1 MTTPAE
7 EITHPWQQ
15 RPDESSQAFE
25 GFSHYLAQPPPRRL
39 LLTAG
44 AEGKSISQIRKW
56 SARYEWRARA
66 YQHDIALM
74 REVEEQ
80 ARRSQQALHE
90 RQLRD
95 AEWLQ
100 KVAMG
105 RLGRLVRRDEATGE
119 LVLDGELT
127 PRDAMA
133 MYKLAE
139 DILRNRARSP
149 RSDPPAPAEAQLDAL
164 SDEQLWNMLRLV
176 RERAGKE
183 DADED

>member
-1 MTTPAE
+1 MTSPAE
-7 EITHPWQQ
+7 ETTRPWEQ
-15 RPDESSQAFE
+15 RPDESAHAFQ
-25 GFSHYLAQPPPRRL
+25 GFTHFLAQPLPRRL
-39 LLTAG
+39 LLTAKAVG
-44 AEGKSISQIRKW
+44 RSISQIRKW
-56 SARYEWRARA
+56 SARHHWRSRA
-66 YQHDIALM
+66 YQRDIALL
-74 REVEEQ
+74 REAEEQ
-80 ARRSQQALHE
+80 ARRTQQALQE

-139 DILRNRARSP
+139 EILRNRARSP
-149 RSDPPAPAEAQLDAL
+149 RSDAPAPAEAQLDAL
-164 SDEQLWNMLRLV
+164 SDQQLWDMLRLV
-176 RERAGKE
+176 RERAGEE
-183 DADED
+183 DVGGD

>member
-1 MTTPAE
+1 VTTE
-7 EITHPWQQ
+7 EATAHPWEQL
-15 RPDESSQAFE
+15 PDESPRAFR

-39 LLTAG
+39 LLTAE
-44 AEGKSISQIRKW
+44 AEGKSISQTRKW

-66 YQHDIALM
+66 YQRDIALM
-74 REVEEQ
+74 REAEEQ
-80 ARRSQQALHE
+80 ARRTQQALQE

-139 DILRNRARSP
+139 GILRNRARSP
-149 RSDPPAPAEAQLDAL
+149 RSDAPAPAEAELDAL
-164 SDEQLWNMLRLV
+164 SDQQLWDMLRLV
-176 RERAGKE
+176 RERAGGE
-183 DADED
+183 EADDS